1 MVAMAVA
8 APTAGLPDLEGMASV
23 PKGAAPE
30 VAMVATEAMEAMAAV
45 AVAWLAV
52 VVDMARVAAAMGMAG
67 TVVTVGTTAWEAET
81 TGGMMPDQAI
91 TVGTEAWAEVE
102 AATGSTAA
110 ADRMVLTSP
119 VGAVAATA
127 DAADMGDVAGTPTMA
142 AMAAT
147 TDGLAGG
154 AKMAEARP
162 VAHGAPTLAQV
173 QATRRL
179 GPEIGS
185 ARAAA

>member
-1 MVAMAVA
+1 MAVA

-30 VAMVATEAMEAMAAV
+30 VAMVATEAMEAMAAA

-67 TVVTVGTTAWEAET
+67 TVDTVGTTAWEAET

-127 DAADMGDVAGTPTMA
+127 DMADMAGTPTMA